1 MNKILYN
8 YNWGVTMKEEKKIT
22 KKKKKKKKSTTNFGT
37 KIFAYIMLILMILSV
52 VAGIVAYI

>member
-1 MNKILYN
+1 
-8 YNWGVTMKEEKKIT
+8 MKEEKKIT